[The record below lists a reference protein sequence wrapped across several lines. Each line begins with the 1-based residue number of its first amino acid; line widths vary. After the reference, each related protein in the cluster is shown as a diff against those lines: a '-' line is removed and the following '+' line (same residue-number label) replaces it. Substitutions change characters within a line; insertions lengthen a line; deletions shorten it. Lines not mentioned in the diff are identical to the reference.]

1 MIDSEVIRKVL
12 DLLGDGTALIDVA
25 KVYCEQECCTPV
37 EVTLSY
43 AQKCLYEAQECL
55 STIDD

>member
-1 MIDSEVIRKVL
+1 MIKPEIITKVL
-12 DLLGDGTALIDVA
+12 DLLSDGSALIDMA
-25 KVYCEQECCTPV
+25 KTYSEQECCTPV

-43 AQKCLYEAQECL
+43 AQKCLYEAQEYL